1 MASTNLGSRSA
12 SCQLR
17 TAPYATLEFIQG
29 GELQAADCP
38 ARDLPATMRRLVTS
52 GADILAVSH
61 TSEDGIFLIVPLG
74 AV

>member
-1 MASTNLGSRSA
+1 MATSSVTPRSA
-12 SCQLR
+12 ECQ
-17 TAPYATLEFIQG
+17 AVATLEFIQS
-29 GELQAADCP
+29 GELQAVDCP
-38 ARDLPATMRRLVTS
+38 AGDLPATMRRLVTS